1 VCGIAGF
8 AGHMAGH
15 PVPGTTERLSASLAA
30 LRHRG
35 PDGEGTWA
43 SQELPVAL
51 GHRRLAIIDLSSD
64 AAQPMATEDGRHA
77 VSFNGEIYNYRELRA
92 VLERRGERFRTGSDT
107 EVLLHACRAWGPME
121 TARRARG
128 MFAFAYVDGPAHRLW
143 LVRDRFGEKPLYWS
157 HQDGSVAFASE
168 LKALVVL
175 TGSRPSIDHAALATF
190 LARSAVPQ
198 PATVYQGVQQV
209 PPGGALCVELGDRI
223 PAGDISS
230 HVHWDAVGEA
240 VRARMSPFEG
250 SLDDAVEAVHE
261 QLRDSVARS
270 TISDRPVGAF
280 LSGGIDST
288 VVTAL
293 MQEASDHPVR
303 TFTVGFDD
311 PRVDES
317 SYAAAVAASLGTKHT
332 AVSLSPDDVLAVV
345 PDLPTMYDEPFA
357 DPSQLPTH
365 LVARVAHQDVTV
377 ALSGDGGDE
386 LFGGYNRHI
395 TAQRAYRPLARV
407 PRGLRRFAGA
417 TALRASPA
425 AWDAVGRMAGMRS
438 PTGGLGP
445 RVHKLAAI
453 ADFAGA
459 RDLYDKLTS
468 VTTRRY
474 VLGDVV
480 PRPSRLP
487 SVGGPAESFMLADT
501 IGYLTDDILVKVDRA
516 AMAVSLETRIPM
528 LDPSVYRLAWSLPLE
543 FKLSGGVGK
552 LVLRR
557 LLATVLPPDLMDRP
571 KMGFGPPLGDWLRGP
586 LRSWAEDLLAPA
598 TLRRQ
603 GILDV
608 EAVRATWA
616 RHSSGKRDHTHE
628 VWNLLVFQGWLAQWQ
643 DAA

>member
-1 VCGIAGF
+1 VCGITGLAG
-8 AGHMAGH
+8 GLLGH
-15 PVPGTTERLSASLAA
+15 PAESLTHRIGASLDA

-35 PDGEGTWA
+35 PDGEGRWT
-43 SQELPVAL
+43 SPELRVAL
-51 GHRRLAIIDLSSD
+51 GHRRLAIIDLSTD
-64 AAQPMATEDGRHA
+64 AAQPMATEDGEHA
-77 VSFNGEIYNYRELRA
+77 VSFNGEIYNFRELRA
-92 VLERRGERFRTGSDT
+92 HLEQRGHRFRTSSDT
-107 EVLLHACRAWGPME
+107 EVLLQACRAWGPVE
-121 TARRARG
+121 TARRALG
-128 MFAFAYVDGPAHRLW
+128 MFAFAYVDGPRHRLW

-157 HQDGSVAFASE
+157 HHDSSVAFASE
-168 LKALVVL
+168 LKALAAL
-175 TGSRPSIDHAALATF
+175 TDHRPDIDQASLATF
-190 LARSAVPQ
+190 LSRSVVPQ
-198 PATVYQGVQQV
+198 PATIYEGVCQV
-209 PPGGALCVELGDRI
+209 APGGAVCVELSDRI
-223 PAGDISS
+223 TEADIS
-230 HVHWDAVGEA
+230 HQVHWDAVSEA
-240 VRARMSPFEG
+240 VRARMDPFEG

-261 QLRDSVARS
+261 RLRDSVHRS
-270 TISDRPVGAF
+270 TVSDRPVGAF

-303 TFTVGFDD
+303 TFTIGFDD
-311 PRVDES
+311 PEMDES
-317 SYAAAVAASLGTKHT
+317 SYATAVASALGTKHT
-332 AVSLSPDDVLAVV
+332 TVSLSADDVLAVV
-345 PDLPTMYDEPFA
+345 PHLPTMYDEPFA

-365 LVARVAHQDVTV
+365 LLARVAHEDVTV

-395 TAQRAYRPLARV
+395 TSQRVYGPLARV
-407 PRGLRRFAGA
+407 PRTLRGLAGQA
-417 TALRASPA
+417 ALGMSPA
-425 AWDAVGRMAGMRS
+425 TWDAVGRARGSRG
-438 PTGGLGP
+438 PTGGLGA
-445 RVHKLAAI
+445 RVHKLGAI
-453 ADFAGA
+453 ADFTDA

-468 VTTRRY
+468 VTPRRY
-474 VLGDVV
+474 VLGGAA

-487 SVGGPAESFMLADT
+487 VIGSPAESFMLADA

-543 FKLSGGVGK
+543 HKLSGGVGK

-557 LLATVLPPDLMDRP
+557 LLATVLPPELMDRP

-598 TLRRQ
+598 TLHRQ

-616 RHSSGKRDHTHE
+616 RHCSGKRDHTHE

-643 DAA
+643 GA